1 MVRLFIPVILIS
13 LGVMSDIY
21 IFHRYIN
28 FTSMWRWLWWVPTVA
43 VFGFIFYFI
52 LFGKGMSQEYN
63 SVNIFLLLVGIFCIP
78 KFVFAVLSTI
88 PKIGVWSGLAGALG
102 IVGIILWG
110 ITVGFTQLR
119 VRRIVYESPVV
130 PKALDGYRIVQFS
143 DAHVGTF
150 RGPYAR
156 LLKESVD
163 TINALHPDLVCFVGD
178 IENFEPA
185 ELEAH
190 KEAFASL
197 RARDGVYSIMGNHD
211 YSSYVNVSASER
223 WKMVERTRQLQ
234 RYFGWR
240 LLDNSHIVIGGKR
253 SGTDGTSGNTDSI
266 DAPSS
271 IVVIGEE
278 NWGNPPFPQYG
289 NLRQAVSGLTL
300 RDKRVV
306 SGDGTPVFTVMLSHD
321 PTAWKAHILPF
332 LHPDITLSGH
342 THGTQFSLFGWCPAS
357 MIYKEWGGE
366 YYDSTGIAEKE
377 KSQKRMLNVSTG
389 FGGNFPF
396 RFNMPR
402 EVVLITL
409 KHKR

>member
-28 FTSMWRWLWWVPTVA
+28 FTSMWRWIWWIPTVA

-52 LFGKGMSQEYN
+52 LFGKGMSQEYD

-78 KFVFAVLSTI
+78 KFVFALLSAI
-88 PKIGVWSGLAGALG
+88 PKIGVWAGLATALG
-102 IVGIILWG
+102 IVGMILWG
-110 ITVGFTQLR
+110 ITIGFTQLR

-130 PKALDGYRIVQFS
+130 PKAFDGYKIVQFS

-150 RGPYAR
+150 RGPYAH
-156 LLKESVD
+156 LLKESID
-163 TINALHPDLVCFVGD
+163 TINALRPDLVCFVGD

-185 ELEAH
+185 ELERH
-190 KEAFASL
+190 KAAFSSL
-197 RARDGVYSIMGNHD
+197 RAKDGVVSIMGNHD
-211 YSSYVNVSASER
+211 YSTYINVSPRER
-223 WKMVERTRQLQ
+223 KAMVDSTRQLQ
-234 RYFGWR
+234 RSFGWTMLENTNMTISR
-240 LLDNSHIVIGGKR
+240 KPTAETSDTARIVL
-253 SGTDGTSGNTDSI
+253 
-266 DAPSS
+266 
-271 IVVIGEE
+271 IGEE

-289 NLRQAVSGLTL
+289 NLQKAVSGLTL
-300 RDKRVV
+300 KDKRVV
-306 SGDGTPVFTVMLSHD
+306 QHDGKPVFTLMLSHD
-321 PTAWKAHILPF
+321 PTAWRAHIIPF

-342 THGTQFSLFGWCPAS
+342 THGTQFSLFGWSPAS
-357 MIYKEWGGE
+357 MVYKEWGGE
-366 YYDSTGIAEKE
+366 YYDTAVQTEKE
-377 KSQKRMLNVSTG
+377 KVQKRMLNVSTG

-409 KHKR
+409 KHKGK